1 MRLLDEEIRMSIA
14 HWCVLVCVLA
24 PYFLSVAAR
33 SEAARSHYVGDPRAF
48 SDSLSGWRRRAH
60 LAHLNAF
67 EATPAILAGVIVS
80 ELAGAP
86 RQHTDLLALA
96 FVSFRLLHALLYIAD
111 KPVLRSHAWRLGI
124 LCVIAMFV
132 DAAVYGR

>member
-96 FVSFRLLHALLYIAD
+96 LVSFRLLHALLYIAD
-111 KPVLRSHAWRLGI
+111 IRRKQRGTRVRPP
-124 LCVIAMFV
+124 
-132 DAAVYGR
+132 

>member
-1 MRLLDEEIRMSIA
+1 MPIA
-14 HWCVLVCVLA
+14 YWCILVCVLA

-33 SEAARSHYVGDPRAF
+33 SEAARSRYVGDPRAY
-48 SDSLSGWRRRAH
+48 SEGLSGWRRRAH

-67 EATPAILAGVIVS
+67 EATPAILAGVFVA

-86 RQHTDLLALA
+86 RLHVDLLAVA
-96 FVSFRLLHALLYIAD
+96 FVVFRLLHALLYIAD
-111 KPVLRSHAWRLGI
+111 KPMLRSHAWRMGI
-124 LCVIAMFV
+124 LCVIALFA